1 MVGEPEQSGAR
12 RKIDLLG
19 IELEIGRYPI
29 VDDTLMLM
37 LSITSTLV
45 EEMDNEQVGRAAA
58 RIRAMAEGEPED
70 VRRLLEQMASNLDQ
84 FVSDRREEA
93 AGF

>member
-1 MVGEPEQSGAR
+1 MVEDR
-12 RKIDLLG
+12 RTKAQRMMELLG
-19 IELEIGRYPI
+19 VELEIGRYP
-29 VDDTLMLM
+29 VMDDTLTLM
-37 LSITSTLV
+37 LRITSTLV

-58 RIRAMAEGEPED
+58 KVRTMAEGEPED
-70 VRRLLEQMASNLDQ
+70 VRRFLEQMASNLDQ